1 MERMLVAI
9 FDDED
14 KAHKAS
20 VDLQRMGDEGVIGV
34 HTVGM
39 FTRGRDGAIAA
50 TKIYDALPEGT
61 MGGAAVGSLLGL
73 LGGPVGIA
81 VGAAGGMLIGAT
93 ADYAKARV
101 TADFAQHVA
110 NELLPGRTAVVAEV
124 YEESTDAVDGRLQT
138 LGATI
143 LRRDLSDVADTEY
156 EHEIA
161 AIKTDLAQ
169 VKAERA
175 ANRADRKARL
185 RAKTAPLSKKIEQKL
200 ARD

>member
-9 FDDED
+9 FDDEAT
-14 KAHKAS
+14 AHEAS
-20 VDLQRMGDEGVIGV
+20 DDLQRMGEEGVIAV

-50 TKIYDALPEGT
+50 NNIYDSLPEGT
-61 MGGAAVGSLLGL
+61 MGGAAVGGLLGL
-73 LGGPVGIA
+73 LGGPVGVA

-110 NELLPGRTAVVAEV
+110 AELTPGRTAVVAEV
-124 YEESTDAVDGRLQT
+124 YEESTEAVDGRLQA

-143 LRRDLSDVADTEY
+143 FRRDLSDVADTEY

-175 ANRADRKARL
+175 AKRADRKARL
-185 RAKTAPLSKKIEQKL
+185 RAKTDPLIKKVEQKL